1 MANVTVEATVTIKAP
16 NGTVLAT
23 RTLTQTG
30 EADVL
35 KLVPMPRVWEAIW
48 TAVVRVVSPDS
59 AT

>member
-30 EADVL
+30 EPDVL
-35 KLVPMPRVWEAIW
+35 KLVPMPRVFEAVWHAIMQII
-48 TAVVRVVSPDS
+48 APDS